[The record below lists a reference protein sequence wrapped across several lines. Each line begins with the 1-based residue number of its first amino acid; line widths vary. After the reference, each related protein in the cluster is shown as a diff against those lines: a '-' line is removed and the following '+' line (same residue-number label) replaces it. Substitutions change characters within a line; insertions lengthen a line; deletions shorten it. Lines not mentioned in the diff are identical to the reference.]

1 MLWYTMSVKVAN
13 ISFWKGIN
21 SVVTQKLRSHTL
33 RRQSVLLLS
42 SLALIIVICFI
53 KNIPL
58 PSNLRLV
65 LVFFPYINLTL
76 RFDLWS
82 RKWGRAWILPTTLLI
97 AASLVYPNHPSVP
110 LLLVHLLFL
119 LFLLGMVFFYDQHQL
134 QQRLLHQRHIK
145 AMRVMLQQ
153 KLPLIHTV
161 DYSSAALIIL
171 DNTGVIVDSSP
182 QLSLLLFLPKSF
194 LIGQP
199 ISHILGNTA
208 DFDPTNLP
216 EYGEFIWK
224 NQKNLE
230 KHLRFLA
237 RPIMDDDIPSGML
250 MTFKDFT
257 EEKKRSEINIEIKK
271 FAAINEVAA
280 GLAHEIRNPLT
291 TVKGFMQ
298 LITPEQWPESFR
310 PYQKLILEEIQTIDQ
325 VLSKFVLLTSP
336 TAPQI
341 QQLNLTETIHAT
353 TQLIQPFRLRQG
365 ITLILELHSPS
376 VYVMGDHEQLNQA
389 LLSLVNNAIE
399 ASPKGGKVIIRLTQY
414 EANARISVIDDGPG
428 IPKNLQQR
436 VFDPFFTT
444 QTDRTGLG
452 LTIAHQIILAHH
464 GKLHFSESIHTSGTE
479 AMIDLPCLSK
489 FRNSLSA

>member
-1 MLWYTMSVKVAN
+1 MT
-13 ISFWKGIN
+13 
-21 SVVTQKLRSHTL
+21 TQKSRLHTL

-42 SLALIIVICFI
+42 SLALIIVIGLI
-53 KNIPL
+53 TIIPL
-58 PSNLRLV
+58 PFFLRLV
-65 LVFFPYINLTL
+65 LVFPPYIYITL

-82 RKWGRAWILPTTLLI
+82 RMWGRAWILSTTLLI
-97 AASLVYPNHPSVP
+97 VASLVYPNHPSVP

-134 QQRLLHQRHIK
+134 QQQLLHQRHIK
-145 AMRVMLQQ
+145 ALRVMLRQ

-161 DYSSAALIIL
+161 DYSRDAVILL
-171 DNTGVIVDSSP
+171 DNTGVIIDSNP
-182 QLSLLLFLPKSF
+182 QLSLLLSLPESV

-199 ISHILGNTA
+199 ISTVLGDNTN
-208 DFDPTNLP
+208 FDPTNLP
-216 EYGEFIWK
+216 ECGEFIWK
-224 NQKNLE
+224 NQKKIE
-230 KHLRFLA
+230 KHLRFLI

-250 MTFKDFT
+250 VTFIDIT
-257 EEKKRSEINIEIKK
+257 EEKKRSEVKVQIEK

-310 PYQKLILEEIQTIDQ
+310 PYQQLILEEIQTIDQ

-336 TAPQI
+336 TAPQM
-341 QQLNLTETIHAT
+341 QQLSLTETIHAT

-365 ITLILELHSPS
+365 VTLILELSSPL

-389 LLSLVNNAIE
+389 LLSLLNNAIE

-414 EANARISVIDDGPG
+414 EAHARISVIDDGPG
-428 IPKNLQQR
+428 IPKHLQQR

-444 QTDRTGLG
+444 QADSTGLG

-464 GKLHFSESIHTSGTE
+464 GKLHFSESIHPSGTE

-489 FRNSLSA
+489 FTNSLSA